1 MLHSRLPRKGGL
13 VDLRALQAMPKA
25 KALAMV
31 ALLRPT
37 DVFTSEQLGS
47 QVLLSEAYQE
57 LDTEWRAVAAQF
69 SVSDIEDAIVAKL
82 AKLHA
87 EAAASIGTPV
97 IPRLKDSGF
106 NAAVD
111 ELFATIPIDATT
123 AEQLTAEQQ
132 NAIREGIA
140 VGLHIFGLFVGGRTT
155 EAVAVAQAYLQK
167 LLDELEAAIEQFRSL
182 KDEALAALDQPA
194 TLALFTL
201 GDQRLEADGRDTIK
215 RLKAIVIELFDGSD
229 FGKKTAIIETMT
241 TFMVF
246 AHDLELR
253 RGQATLR
260 GGVHVKRAL
269 DANLRL
275 ERRFGLGF
283 INPDGSLLDD
293 RFATQADIKSLY
305 SGLDPKSQKG
315 LNHFLTH
322 YTGERM
328 FDLNR
333 PNQTHAAIM
342 EAIGGLRG
350 YATLTTLLELGF
362 FQRLTTDIS
371 DVCRKLTLAELNA
384 MTADELKTAVNA
396 ISRTPHAGD
405 AFLRARSATLG
416 AAA

>member
-1 MLHSRLPRKGGL
+1 
-13 VDLRALQAMPKA
+13 
-25 KALAMV
+25 
-31 ALLRPT
+31 
-37 DVFTSEQLGS
+37 
-47 QVLLSEAYQE
+47 LSEAYQE
-57 LDTEWRAVAAQF
+57 LDARWRAVAAQF

-87 EAAASIGTPV
+87 EAARTIGTPV
-97 IPRLKDSGF
+97 IPQLKDGDF

-111 ELFATIPIDATT
+111 ELFAAIPVDAAT
-123 AEQLTAEQQ
+123 AEQMTTEQQ
-132 NAIREGIA
+132 AAIREGLA
-140 VGLHIFGLFVGGRTT
+140 VGIHIFGLFVGGRTT

-167 LLDELEAAIEQFRSL
+167 LLSELEEAITQFRSL
-182 KDEALAALDQPA
+182 KDEALTALDQPA

-201 GDQRLEADGRDTIK
+201 GDQRFESDGRDTIK

-229 FGKKTAIIETMT
+229 FGKKTAIIETLT

-246 AHDLELR
+246 AHDLEMR
-253 RGQATLR
+253 RGRATLR
-260 GGVHVKRAL
+260 SGIHVKRAL
-269 DANLRL
+269 DANLKL

-283 INPDGSLLDD
+283 IDPDGTLLDD
-293 RFATQADIKSLY
+293 RFATRADIKSLY

-315 LNHFLTH
+315 LNHFLTY

-371 DVCRKLTLAELNA
+371 DVCQKLTLAELNT
-384 MTADELKTAVNA
+384 MTADELKTAVTA

-405 AFLRARSATLG
+405 AFLQARSATLG